1 MNNNTIEEK
10 SENNSSEENINKK
23 NYEYKEK
30 DPMKIL
36 EEYNEIKNN
45 FKLNI
50 LKDEFQQISEFNQK
64 EEPYMSNSNELPSN
78 LNYQRRKKAF
88 MEQNY
93 FSNYIMKEKNIVE
106 QVKKMNKNY
115 QDILEK
121 VDLCKDF

>member
-1 MNNNTIEEK
+1 MKWKKKKKKRKKKKKLINNNTIKKK
-10 SENNSSEENINKK
+10 SEKNSSEENINKK

-64 EEPYMSNSNELPSN
+64 EEPYVSN
-78 LNYQRRKKAF
+78 
-88 MEQNY
+88 
-93 FSNYIMKEKNIVE
+93 
-106 QVKKMNKNY
+106 
-115 QDILEK
+115 
-121 VDLCKDF
+121 

>member
-1 MNNNTIEEK
+1 MKEKKEKEENEMKKKKKEEEEKKNKKLMNNNTIEEK

-64 EEPYMSNSNELPSN
+64 EEPYVSN
-78 LNYQRRKKAF
+78 
-88 MEQNY
+88 
-93 FSNYIMKEKNIVE
+93 
-106 QVKKMNKNY
+106 
-115 QDILEK
+115 
-121 VDLCKDF
+121 